1 MVIDSKNTLQTN
13 IKVLQDICVDR
24 VVNANFMLN
33 LCKDPEDQAYY
44 QSEIRHYKFYEI

>member
-13 IKVLQDICVDR
+13 YNVLQDICVHR
-24 VVNANFMLN
+24 VAVANFMLQI
-33 LCKDPEDQAYY
+33 CKDDEDELYY